1 MLRGFASL
9 LALLIILGT
18 PPGRA
23 SAGEATASATA
34 TLDVAPAGAPSTK
47 APGSLDYPKTR
58 KGDVVDDYFGTRV
71 ADPYRWLEEP
81 DSPETR
87 AWIEAQNAVTFRY
100 LESIP
105 GREAIRERLTKLW
118 NYPKYGAPHSEGD
131 WYIFSKNDGLQNHSV
146 IYKQRS
152 LDGEPSVL
160 IDPNAFSEDGAVSLS
175 GMGFSFDGRY
185 VAYGKST
192 AGSDW
197 VEYHVREVE
206 SGRDLP
212 DRLERIKFSGASWT
226 HDHKGFFYSRFPDP
240 EGHELTATN
249 RNHKLYYHVLGADQS
264 ADRLV
269 YERPDEPD
277 WGFGAKVTEDGRYA
291 VIFVWKGTDRRNR
304 VYYMDLERADAP
316 RLDAP
321 VVPLLDDFD
330 AGYSFIGNDGPVF
343 YFQTD
348 LDAPKSRLIAIDTRR
363 PERAAWRTVIPE
375 ADDALDDLSFVGDK
389 FIATYMHHARNIVR
403 VFSMDGTPAGE
414 IALPTLG
421 TVGGFKGKRT
431 DTETF
436 YSFTSY
442 LYPTTIFRYDIAS
455 GASTVFRAPEIDFD
469 PSGYE
474 TEQVFYSSK
483 DGTRVP
489 MFLTHRKGI
498 ARDGANPTVLY
509 GYGGFKGSLTP
520 SFSVGNLVWL
530 EMGGVYA
537 AANLRGGAEYGEEW
551 HAAGMKEKKQNV
563 FDDFIAAAEFL
574 MREGYTSRER
584 LAIHG
589 GSNGGLLVGAAMTQR
604 PDLFAAA
611 VPEVGVMDML
621 RFHKFTI
628 GWAWTSDYG
637 SSDDPEGFKYLH
649 AYSPLHNLKAGTKYP
664 ATLVMTADHDDR
676 VVPAHS
682 FKFAAAL
689 QAAHA
694 GDAPVLI
701 RIDSKAGHGAG
712 MPTMQIIQ
720 EVADRWAFIV
730 HNLEMKVELGRG
742 AGRL

>member
-1 MLRGFASL
+1 MPRRLPSVLSL
-9 LALLIILGT
+9 LIFLAFGA
-18 PPGRA
+18 PQAAPA
-23 SAGEATASATA
+23 ATAAT
-34 TLDVAPAGAPSTK
+34 TTPLV
-47 APGSLDYPKTR
+47 YPETR
-58 KGDVVDDYFGTRV
+58 RGDVVDDYFGTPV
-71 ADPYRWLEEP
+71 PDPYRWLEAP

-87 AWIEAQNAVTFRY
+87 AWIESQNAVTFRY
-100 LESIP
+100 LEAIP
-105 GREAIRERLTKLW
+105 ERDAIRERLTKLW
-118 NYPKYGAPHSEGD
+118 NYPKYGIPHHEGD

-152 LDGEPSVL
+152 LDGEPTVL
-160 IDPNAFSEDGAVSLS
+160 IDPNGFSAEGTVALS
-175 GMGFSFDGRY
+175 ALAFSFDGRY
-185 VAYGKST
+185 ITYGKST

-197 VEYHVREVE
+197 VEFYVREVE

-212 DRLERIKFSGASWT
+212 DHLEHIKFSGASWT
-226 HDHKGFFYSRFPDP
+226 HDHKGFFYGRFPKP
-240 EGHELTATN
+240 EGDAMTATN
-249 RNHKLYYHVLGADQS
+249 RNHKLYYHALGAKQS
-264 ADRLV
+264 EDLLI
-269 YERPDEPD
+269 YERPDKPD
-277 WGFGAKVTEDGRYA
+277 WGFDAQVTEDGRYA
-291 VIFVWKGTDRRNR
+291 VIGVSEGTDRRNR
-304 VYYMDLERADAP
+304 VYYKDLEHPAAP
-316 RLDAP
+316 RFDAP

-330 AGYSFIGNDGPVF
+330 AGYALIGNDGPVF

-348 LDAPKSRLIAIDTRR
+348 LDAPRSRLIAIDTRR
-363 PERAAWRTVIPE
+363 PEQAAWRTIIPE
-375 ADDALDDLSFVGDK
+375 SEDALEEVSLVGDK
-389 FIATYMHHARNIVR
+389 FIATYLHHARNLVR
-403 VFSMDGTPAGE
+403 VYSMDGEPVGE

-421 TVGGFKGKRT
+421 SVWGFKGKRT

-436 YSFTSY
+436 YAFTSY
-442 LYPTTIFRYDIAS
+442 LYPMTIFRYDIAS
-455 GASTVFRAPEIDFD
+455 GASNVFRAPEIDFD

-474 TEQVFYSSK
+474 TEQVFFSSK

-498 ARDGANPTVLY
+498 ARDGSNPTLLY

-520 SFSVGNLVWL
+520 YFSVSNLVWF

-563 FDDFIAAAEFL
+563 FDDFIAAAEHL
-574 MREGYTSRER
+574 TREGHTSGEK

-649 AYSPLHNLKAGTKYP
+649 AYSPLHNLKAGTEYP

-701 RIDSKAGHGAG
+701 RIETDAGHGAG
-712 MPTMQIIQ
+712 MRTMSIIQ
-720 EVADRWAFIV
+720 EVADKWAFIV
-730 HNLEMKVELGRG
+730 HNLGVKVDVNRG
-742 AGRL
+742 ADGL